1 MTHEWQAAIR
11 NYDVDKNLWSSKR
24 EEILEHPLRPSTI
37 TVQEGKIKRRFGGS
51 NTSSAS
57 SSVIGTPK
65 KGLSDPLTSFHP
77 LSSALDGTDPLSQF
91 ASGLDPLSQMAE
103 EHERAKEISASRKCR
118 LDESFEP
125 WSMKKA
131 AILNKYTTSEKL
143 SIATSFLSGG
153 EKVIGKTSSS
163 VSDKVKN
170 RLEQLDDF
178 EEGSVK
184 EMLNLSQQEYVNRI
198 EELNQALRESWEQ
211 DQRVKALKIGIQS
224 AKLLVDTAVI
234 QFYPSKFVLITDILD
249 NFGNLVYQRIHSKAE
264 HYKPGSRNPTPLP
277 ERFTPDQVSET
288 AKETCRNWFFKIASI
303 RELIPRF
310 YMETAILKSYSF
322 LTQGEY
328 SKALIRLTKMIRG
341 IGDPL
346 VAAYARCYLCRV
358 GMSVAPEA
366 HEHLR
371 ENFWDFLMMN
381 NQLQS
386 AFVKETLSKQN
397 IDIPAYLTLYP
408 PALDWILQCVAY
420 KASEAILSEVLHKC
434 KMQCNS
440 ALLLNSVMSAFK
452 PEFIA
457 KRALELVE
465 IMKECDDSGFPK
477 PLLFRT
483 LGLCLVVS
491 DPPENER
498 LQILNDVWKIVTKLK
513 NPADYMSC
521 AEIWIEYAVKH
532 FGKREVNTFLGDIIR
547 HMLPDRAFEN
557 HYPQLT
563 RVIDRILAHMHDF
576 SIVFSMD
583 KFLPFLD
590 MLQKESV
597 KVDVCKVIMEAFVR
611 YQVEPT
617 CDPVIIIAAMFICKT
632 IHDSVNALTLDD
644 DKRQIGIL
652 ICAFIRKISF
662 GRDFEQQLGFY
673 VEARATFSNL
683 DLALIQLVQCVNLLA
698 MKTRQ
703 IVKGHHTRKTSS
715 FVKACIAY
723 SFITIPSLMNAFSRL
738 DLYLISGQVALLN
751 QCLSQADAFFK
762 SAISLIPEAPATIE
776 LDNKNKSTEPFL
788 VSYISNLLST
798 LLLVPD
804 HPDQEPLYLIR
815 GLLNVILDYT
825 WEPNSDSKVLVYLN
839 VINLLS
845 AMTQESYIWSI
856 ERVDSNDAL
865 YGGDPKF
872 IAEVNKI
879 CSTLIDEILAHLKH
893 LGDKGNFKKQS
904 TLALNLLC
912 HIVAHGDLS
921 YNSLF
926 TLCNNLWMLAQR
938 HGHCDL
944 KQAKSCLAYIK
955 GRAAKHGDS
964 YQKLANKLQ
973 LPSQV

>member
-1 MTHEWQAAIR
+1 MAHEWNAVLK
-11 NYDVDKNLWSSKR
+11 NYDVEKNYWISRK
-24 EEILEHPLRPSTI
+24 EEVFEHPLKPSSI
-37 TVQEGKIKRRFGGS
+37 TVQEGKIKKRFGGS

-57 SSVIGTPK
+57 SSLAGTPK
-65 KGLSDPLTSFHP
+65 KNVSDPLSTFHP
-77 LSSALDGTDPLSQF
+77 LSSALDGSDPLSQF

-103 EHERAKEISASRKCR
+103 EHERAKEISASRKCH
-118 LDESFEP
+118 LDDTFEP
-125 WSMKKA
+125 WSAKKV
-131 AILNKYTTSEKL
+131 AILSKYTTSEKL
-143 SIATSFLSGG
+143 SITTSFLSGG

-264 HYKPGSRNPTPLP
+264 HHKPGSKNPTPLP
-277 ERFTPDQVSET
+277 ERFTPDQVPES

-371 ENFWDFLMMN
+371 ENFWDFLMMY

-386 AFVKETLSKQN
+386 NFVKETLLKQSL
-397 IDIPAYLTLYP
+397 DVPTYLTLYP

-420 KASEAILSEVLHKC
+420 KASEPILSQVLHKC
-434 KMQCNS
+434 KIQCNS
-440 ALLLNSVMSAFK
+440 ALLLNSVMAAFK

-457 KRALELVE
+457 KRALELVD

-477 PLLFRT
+477 PLLFRQ
-483 LGLCLVVS
+483 LGLCLIVA

-498 LQILNDVWKIVTKLK
+498 LQILNEVWKVVTKLK
-513 NPADYMSC
+513 NASDYMSC

-532 FGKREVNTFLGDIIR
+532 FSKREVNTFLGDIIR
-547 HMLPDRAFEN
+547 HMLPDRSFEQ
-557 HYPQLT
+557 HYPQLS
-563 RVIDRILAHMHDF
+563 RVMDRILSHMHDF

-590 MLQKESV
+590 MLQKDAV
-597 KVDVCKVIMEAFVR
+597 KVNVCKVIIEAFIS
-611 YQVEPT
+611 YQQETT
-617 CDPVIIIAAMFICKT
+617 CDPVIINAAMFICKT
-632 IHDSVNALTLDD
+632 IHDSVNALTLEDE
-644 DKRQIGIL
+644 KRQIGIL
-652 ICAFIRKISF
+652 ICGFIRKISF

-673 VEARATFSNL
+673 VEARSTFSNL

-698 MKTRQ
+698 MRTRQ

-723 SFITIPSLMNAFSRL
+723 SFITIPSLMDVFSRL

-751 QCLSQADAFFK
+751 QCLSQADAFLK
-762 SAISLIPEAPATIE
+762 SAISLIPEAPPTIE
-776 LDNKNKSTEPFL
+776 LDNKHKSTEPFL
-788 VSYISNLLST
+788 VTYISNLLST
-798 LLLVPD
+798 LLIVPD
-804 HPDQEPLYLIR
+804 HPEQEPLYLIR
-815 GLLNVILDYT
+815 GLLNVIQDYT
-825 WEPNSDSKVLVYLN
+825 WEQHSDSKVLIYLN
-839 VINLLS
+839 VLDLLS
-845 AMTQESYIWSI
+845 AMSQETYAWSI
-856 ERVDSNDAL
+856 EGVDSNDAL
-865 YGGDPKF
+865 YGSDPKF
-872 IAEVNKI
+872 ISEINKI
-879 CSTLIDEILAHLKH
+879 CSTLIDEILAHLKY
-893 LGDKGNFKKQS
+893 LGDKNNFKKQS
-904 TLALNLLC
+904 HLALELFC
-912 HIVAHGDLS
+912 HIIAHGDLS
-921 YNSLF
+921 SNSLF
-926 TLCNNLWMLAQR
+926 TLANNLWLLAHR
-938 HGHCDL
+938 HGHCDKKYALNCLNCL
-944 KQAKSCLAYIK
+944 KVKSAH
-955 GRAAKHGDS
+955 HGS
-964 YQKLANKLQ
+964 PYQELANKLQ